1 MKFTNKALRYISA
14 GLAATTLNLS
24 AGPAISETLKYKPR
38 GPKIHV
44 SNRDQKEENLGN
56 PIDPVIVGWSNMY
69 FFPLQAD
76 TSYASIDTTSI
87 DYTNLI
93 PTQPKQPESTKQVT
107 APTNRWYIA
116 NDNPLYTAR
125 HTKTLMT
132 PLQFSRNIVPNDV
145 LNIDNYYLF
154 NSNPDSSEV
163 IDCADTI
170 RLNEL
175 GIRVGIREIP
185 NAASLLDRI
194 SQYFNK
200 TGDKQAAA
208 NYHGLS
214 LDVSKNPNLKGYV
227 VWANDK
233 DNKYCQSLPFLVDL
247 SLEERVAQPDTV
259 FIPSPKDTVAVT
271 EYQIRPEVKEAVI
284 PKIKKPSKK
293 KCIIIG
299 ALVGIGTYTL
309 IELLT
314 EDKEES
320 KPQLP
325 DGWGHNRDD
334 PHNGVENP

>member
-1 MKFTNKALRYISA
+1 MKFTNKALRYISTA
-14 GLAATTLNLS
+14 VAATIFNLS
-24 AGPAISETLKYKPR
+24 AGPVISETLQYKPR

-44 SNRDQKEENLGN
+44 SIRDQKEENKGN
-56 PIDPVIVGWSNMY
+56 PLDPIDVPWSNMY
-69 FFPLQAD
+69 FWPLQAD

-87 DYTNLI
+87 DYTKLI
-93 PTQPKQPESTKQVT
+93 PSQPQQPESPKQ
-107 APTNRWYIA
+107 APIQEYRFYMA
-116 NDNPLYTAR
+116 HDNPLYTAR

-132 PLQFSRNIVPNDV
+132 PLQFSRNIDPDDV
-145 LNIDNYYLF
+145 LNIDNYHLF
-154 NSNPDSSEV
+154 ISSPDSSEV

-175 GIRVGIREIP
+175 GIAVGIREVP

-194 SQYFNK
+194 SQYFNR

-214 LDVSKNPNLKGYV
+214 LDVSRDPNLKGYV
-227 VWANDK
+227 AWANDK
-233 DNKYCQSLPFLVDL
+233 NNQYHQSLPFLVDL

-259 FIPSPKDTVAVT
+259 FIPSPKDTVRV
-271 EYQIRPEVKEAVI
+271 YLPPQIKPEVKESII

-314 EDKEES
+314 EDEED
-320 KPQLP
+320 KLP
-325 DGWGHNRDD
+325 DGWGHNRDP
-334 PHNGVENP
+334 PHNGDENP